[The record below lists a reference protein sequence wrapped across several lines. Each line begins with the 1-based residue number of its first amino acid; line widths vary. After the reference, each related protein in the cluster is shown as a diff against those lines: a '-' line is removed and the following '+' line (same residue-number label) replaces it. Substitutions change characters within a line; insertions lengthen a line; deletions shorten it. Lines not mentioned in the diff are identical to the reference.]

1 MKSWHA
7 GLIWLA
13 ILAVV
18 VLTCYTAPESG
29 RSAESFVVSSTPD
42 NLLENDIEIIIDFDM
57 EGLPL
62 QIELIKPFKDTPSR
76 AILRTGLSESPSTQ
90 DLHKVLMK
98 LSDGDGKLGQ
108 RNYRLICIG
117 SPMAQRFQSIIEGYG
132 SFDCIMVGLNWTLD
146 RENRII
152 TVKGNQVIQNLA
164 SQNQQ

>member
-1 MKSWHA
+1 MKEWRA
-7 GLIWLA
+7 M
-13 ILAVV
+13 LAVIV
-18 VLTCYTAPESG
+18 FLGTLILTCCITPELGTSTETLI
-29 RSAESFVVSSTPD
+29 ASSSSDGIP
-42 NLLENDIEIIIDFDM
+42 ENDMEIIIDFDM

-76 AILRTGLSESPSTQ
+76 AILRTRLLESPSTQ
-90 DLHKVLMK
+90 DLHRVLMK

-108 RNYRLICIG
+108 KDYRLICIG

-132 SFDCIMVGLNWTLD
+132 SYDCIMVGLNWTLD